1 MKKIDKI
8 LAFALVIVICF
19 LAGYFS
25 GYKYP
30 PFNISSFSNRNHT
43 ILIQTINT
51 LESNFYKDV
60 SEESLIKG
68 MVDSL
73 NDPYT
78 AFMNPEETKALNE
91 EISGTYAGIGIVIQE
106 NSTLNLPQILTV
118 FQPSPAYSAG
128 LKKED
133 LIETADGK
141 DLKGLNLDEVALII
155 KGKIGTKVKLT
166 ILRGKESLI
175 FEVERAQINIPL
187 TKTEYYDNG
196 SIGYLQMNMFSDGL
210 SNAVSK
216 ALNEFKAKQVK
227 GIILDLRDNPGG
239 LLSEAQ
245 SVAGNFMDSNIM
257 LWTKDR
263 NGIEKSLDFT
273 GKKLDLPIVILVNGG
288 TASASEIFTGA
299 MKYYKEATVVG
310 EKTFG
315 KGVIQ
320 QIFSLPE
327 NYTIKVTIEEYLL
340 PDKTSIN
347 GKGIEPDVIVSNNV
361 DKPLEDLQLDK
372 ALEIIRERVK

>member
-8 LAFALVIVICF
+8 LTFALLIVICF
-19 LAGYFS
+19 LAGYFA

-78 AFMNPEETKALNE
+78 VFMNPDETKALNE

-128 LKKED
+128 LKRGD

-141 DLKGLNLDEVALII
+141 DLKGLNLDEVSLII

-245 SVAGNFMDSNIM
+245 SVAGNFMDSNIL

-263 NGIEKSLDFT
+263 NGVEKSLDFT

-299 MKYYKEATVVG
+299 MKYYKEAIVVG